1 MKYFTTLFVGLF
13 SIVLLA
19 GCNFIGEDYDYSPP
33 SVSLSHSEVKLAE
46 ANINWEKDG
55 TVKKADSL
63 ELAREQQQVSVKAG
77 LEDFVDLSSQDFKI
91 LDLTVS
97 VWKDGEQIQLDVNR
111 LNEFNFPNEKG
122 EYLIEVNL
130 TSDFGTAQYV
140 GNILVD

>member
-19 GCNFIGEDYDYSPP
+19 GCNFIEEEYDYPPP
-33 SVSLSHSEVKLAE
+33 SVSLFHSEVKLAE
-46 ANINWEKDG
+46 ANINWGKDG
-55 TVKKADSL
+55 TVRKADSL
-63 ELAREQQQVSVKAG
+63 EVAREQQVPVKAG
-77 LEDFVDLSSQDFKI
+77 LEDFVGLSSQDFEI